1 MAKVLLVEDDQMLA
15 ELYVVVIEQAG
26 HKIRWASDAQKALD
40 LLDKFEADLVVLDMM
55 LPGHNGIEVLHEMQS
70 FADWKS
76 LPVIVLSALNQED
89 FGLSKSQWQ
98 EYGVVEYL
106 YKPAAKMDKI
116 IEAINRHLSS

>member
-1 MAKVLLVEDDQMLA
+1 MLA
-15 ELYVVVIEQAG
+15 DLYQLVIEQAG
-26 HKIRWASDAQKALD
+26 HKVRRASDAQKALD
-40 LLDKFEADLVVLDMM
+40 LLDKFKADLVVLDMM

-89 FGLSKSQWQ
+89 FGLTKSQWQ